1 MRKLESVQQ
10 PYSRAI
16 VQLLKS
22 PVDKEDNLSLWDD
35 INLNQIAIQNIIGI
49 LGLEL
54 IVKKD
59 EGFAFVRQLE
69 DEQGNTLGLIK
80 RQAIGF
86 ETSIVLVVLRQVLE
100 DFDNN
105 PTKIQSF
112 EKIISHSEIKEE
124 VALFLSERYDTVKFM
139 KDIDKYIDKA
149 RELGYLKVIAAKDDM
164 RYQIHRIIKEKITLD
179 TLQEFNEKLKA
190 YVGTI

>member
-35 INLNQIAIQNIIGI
+35 INLNQIA
-49 LGLEL
+49 
-54 IVKKD
+54 
-59 EGFAFVRQLE
+59 RQLE

-86 ETSIVLVVLRQVLE
+86 ETSIVLVALREVLE

-149 RELGYLKVIAAKDDM
+149 RELGYLKVIAAKDDV